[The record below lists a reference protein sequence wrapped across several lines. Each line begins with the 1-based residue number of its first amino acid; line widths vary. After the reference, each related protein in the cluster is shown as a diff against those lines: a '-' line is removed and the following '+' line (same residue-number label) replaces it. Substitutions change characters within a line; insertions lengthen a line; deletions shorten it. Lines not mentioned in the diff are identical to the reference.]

1 MNITLWLKTAVMS
14 KKCISGDSHE
24 NTVRKELHLRLMTSG
39 VYTLVIQNMQSMSR
53 ELELHQGWVS
63 LIITGVWEVLL
74 KMEPKE
80 GTACSRQKQQPV
92 TQQG

>member
-1 MNITLWLKTAVMS
+1 MIHRRGQSTAPKTYDLR
-14 KKCISGDSHE
+14 G
-24 NTVRKELHLRLMTSG
+24 LHS
-39 VYTLVIQNMQSMSR
+39 VVQNMQSMSR
-53 ELELHQGWVS
+53 ELELHHGWVS

-74 KMEPKE
+74 KMEAKE